1 MGKCMQIIR
10 ILILVSL
17 SLLAIP
23 LLAADAKIITDQ
35 MVGNWEVQCS
45 KEACL
50 VILYRS
56 PGVPVDNTTVV
67 KVDKATMKPENFG
80 IMISGDINENN
91 GFVAQ
96 FVKTEVDMA
105 NPKCAGGPDTPRP
118 ADCYQMKRLPDK
130 VFNGPFD
137 DCKSNGLCF
146 ANIPGQY
153 IGDEKTP
160 GRIDLLDEYENDDS
174 LLVLWNDKK
183 GNLKSVML
191 DIYGFRKAY
200 DTALSVLRK

>member
-1 MGKCMQIIR
+1 MPI
-10 ILILVSL
+10 
-17 SLLAIP
+17 
-23 LLAADAKIITDQ
+23 LAADAKLITDKI
-35 MVGNWEVQCS
+35 VGNWEVQCS

-67 KVDKATMKPENFG
+67 KIDKATMKPENFG
-80 IMISGDINENN
+80 IMISGEINENN

-96 FVKTEVDMA
+96 FVKTEVETA

-118 ADCYQMKRLPDK
+118 VECYEQKRLPDK

-137 DCKSNGLCF
+137 ACKSNGLCF
-146 ANIPGQY
+146 AKIPGQY
-153 IGDEKTP
+153 VGDEKTP
-160 GRIDLLDEYENDDS
+160 GRIDLLNEYENDDS
-174 LLVLWNDKK
+174 LLILWDDKK
-183 GNLKSVML
+183 GKLKSVML

-200 DTALSVLRK
+200 ETAISILSKSK